1 MESSEQPVVLAE
13 STRHESQR
21 RFTSHAKTAAVLRVL
36 KGDSLETVSQ
46 ELGVSAR
53 RLERWKSNF
62 VLAGS
67 AELAKRKDVSSRSW
81 VGMHSISIRQ
91 WIWLVVSLVAIVGIL
106 VIYLQ
111 LSPPE

>member
-1 MESSEQPVVLAE
+1 MESSEQPVVLTE
-13 STRHESQR
+13 SPQHLSQR
-21 RFTSHAKTAAVLRVL
+21 RFTSHAKTEAVLRVL

-46 ELGVSAR
+46 ELGVSVR
-53 RLERWKSNF
+53 RLERWKNTF

-81 VGMHSISIRQ
+81 AGKHSISIRQ
-91 WIWLVVSLVAIVGIL
+91 WVWLAVSLVAIVGIL

-111 LSPPE
+111 LSPAE